1 MRHVHMISTTDPITG
16 NDIEDPTGHPYVV
29 EGDHYNDIT
38 VYFES
43 DESREAYLAIPVQ
56 RPGHDLSINLDNP
69 TDNYPDLN

>member
-1 MRHVHMISTTDPITG
+1 MRHVHMSSTTGPITG

-56 RPGHDLSINLDNP
+56 RPGRDLSINLDNP
-69 TDNYPDLN
+69 TDNYPDMN